1 MNRKQEIETRLAQIR
16 QEMEQ
21 DGADLDALTEEVRT
35 LKAELDQIERTAEQR
50 RQLRE
55 AVAGGA
61 GTVIRRF
68 GQEQQSEPF
77 GIGSEEYRTA
87 WLNHLRGSELTEAE
101 QRAFTVSN
109 GAIST
114 LVVNDIMSVVRDH
127 APLLAKITL
136 INSAAKITYYVEG
149 TNNDAA
155 DHTENAT
162 ISPASDTLTAVVLD
176 PKEIVKMIQISES
189 AQQMSIPAFNAWL
202 TKMLGE
208 AIARKINSKITSA
221 ISTAAASAG
230 TTITT
235 ATVQALLGSVN
246 GPDVEIICTRSTLY
260 TKLLPLQDNSK
271 SSIVRFDGGKATVY
285 GIPVNPDDT
294 VADNTVLA
302 GALSRFVGA
311 MGEAVSVRQ
320 AYDINTNSYKY
331 LGVAM
336 FDGKPAQN
344 SAFGKLTQAA
354 SG

>member
-61 GTVIRRF
+61 GTVVRSF
-68 GQEQQSEPF
+68 GQEQQHDSF

-87 WLNHLRGSELTEAE
+87 WLKHLRGQSLTEAE
-101 QRAFTVSN
+101 QRAYTASN

-127 APLLAKITL
+127 APLLQKITL
-136 INSAAKITYYVEG
+136 IYSNAKITYYVEG
-149 TNNDAA
+149 TNNDAQ

-162 ISPASDTLTAVVLD
+162 ISAAADTLTPITLD
-176 PKEIVKMIQISES
+176 PKEVVKLIQISET
-189 AQQMSIPAFNAWL
+189 AKQLSIPAFNAWL
-202 TKMLGE
+202 VKMLGE
-208 AIARKINSKITSA
+208 AIARKINSKIISA
-221 ISTAAASAG
+221 ISTAASSSG

-235 ATVQALLGSVN
+235 ATVQALLGAVKGTN
-246 GPDVEIICTRSTLY
+246 VEIICNRSTLY

-271 SSIVRFDGGKATVY
+271 SSIVRFDGGLATVY
-285 GIPVNPDDT
+285 GIPVNLDDNAA
-294 VADNTVLA
+294 ADTVLA
-302 GALSRFVGA
+302 GDLTKVAGA
-311 MGEAVSVRQ
+311 MGESIAVRQ
-320 AYDINTNSYKY
+320 DYDINTNSYKY
-331 LGVAM
+331 LGVAL
-336 FDGKPAQN
+336 FEGKVALN
-344 SAFGKLTQAA
+344 AAFGKLTQAD